1 MERAQIEGAIYGL
14 LVGDALGV
22 PYEFHQAGQI
32 PPREAIEF
40 DPPSGF
46 QRSHHDMPSGTWSDD
61 GAQALCL
68 LASLLERGQLVPEDL
83 AQKMVRWYE
92 DGYLA
97 VDDLV
102 FDVGFQTRVA
112 LDAVRAG
119 VPALQAGGKG
129 ERDNGNGSLMRVLPL
144 ALWHRGSDAELVRDA
159 CLQSRIT
166 HGHARSQVACALYCL
181 WARVIGE
188 GAGSAGSRGSP
199 GTPALEDEAWAQATG
214 RLRRVIAGDDAM
226 QALNEELETI
236 IRPDEPPRGLGTGYV
251 LDCLH
256 SARLAV
262 AAGPYETAVRAAIAL
277 GNDTDTT
284 ATVAGGIAG
293 LRDGVD
299 AIPRRWRDGLR
310 GKELCQ
316 PLIEALCREVSS
328 PGTTPPPKAE
338 RRSPKAPP
346 LLSRWL
352 RRRS

>member
-1 MERAQIEGAIYGL
+1 MDRARIEGAMIGL

-22 PYEFHQAGQI
+22 PYEFHQPEQI
-32 PPREAIEF
+32 PPLGAIEL
-40 DPPSGF
+40 DPPRGF
-46 QRSHHDMPSGTWSDD
+46 QRSHHDMPPGTWSDD

-68 LASLLERGQLVPEDL
+68 LASLLERGRLDPDDL
-83 AQKMVRWYE
+83 AQKLVRWYE

-112 LDAVRAG
+112 LDAVRSG

-181 WARVIGE
+181 WARAIGE
-188 GAGSAGSRGSP
+188 GAGSANEG
-199 GTPALEDEAWAQATG
+199 WAQATS
-214 RLRRVIAGDDAM
+214 RLRRVLAGDDALR
-226 QALNEELETI
+226 ALNEELETV
-236 IRPDEPPRGLGTGYV
+236 IRPDEPPTGLGTGYV
-251 LDCLH
+251 VDCLH

-299 AIPRRWRDGLR
+299 AIPQRWRAGLR
-310 GKELCQ
+310 GKELCG
-316 PLIEALCREVSS
+316 PLIEALCSEVGS
-328 PGTTPPPKAE
+328 PGTTTPPKAE
-338 RRSPKAPP
+338 RRSPEAPP
-346 LLSRWL
+346 PASRW
-352 RRRS
+352 RRGRR